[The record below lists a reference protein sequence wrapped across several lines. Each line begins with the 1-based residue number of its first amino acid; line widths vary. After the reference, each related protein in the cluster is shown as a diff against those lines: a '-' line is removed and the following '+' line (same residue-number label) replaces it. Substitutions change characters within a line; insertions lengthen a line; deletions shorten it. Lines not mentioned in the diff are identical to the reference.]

1 VVFEK
6 RAHPNPLLSTE
17 RAANFDRV
25 TDVNETVRLGPL
37 AVDVDLAPFA
47 RRLRLRTRLEEARD
61 VEPHVKANGFG
72 WILLVVHSLDSIA
85 YDFEADMPS
94 TEQLRAGPL
103 TAAMP
108 SSTRRVP
115 TYVGL
120 TMGVTAVS
128 FAAVLVREASA
139 PALVVAAYRLGLATL
154 VLVPVTLVVGR
165 RQVASLRP
173 RDIRLL
179 LLAGCLL
186 AVHFASWISSL
197 GLTSVAS
204 SVVLVTA
211 SPLFVAVASHLLF
224 GEPMSRR
231 MLSGIALGVVGSAV
245 IASGEIRGS
254 GEKELLGDAMAIAGA
269 AAMAGY
275 LLVGRTLRSRVP
287 VLPYVS
293 VVYGTAAIVLLAA
306 VWLTHESLSGYG
318 GRTYVML
325 VLLALVPQLVGHS
338 LLNWSLA
345 RVTATVVSISVMA
358 EPIGSTALA
367 YLVLHERPP
376 AASLAGGVLV
386 LLGVYRAVVA
396 RDASEQEGREKT

>member
-1 VVFEK
+1 
-6 RAHPNPLLSTE
+6 
-17 RAANFDRV
+17 
-25 TDVNETVRLGPL
+25 
-37 AVDVDLAPFA
+37 
-47 RRLRLRTRLEEARD
+47 
-61 VEPHVKANGFG
+61 
-72 WILLVVHSLDSIA
+72 LDSIA

-94 TEQLRAGPL
+94 TEQFRAGYV
-103 TAAMP
+103 TAAVPPP
-108 SSTRRVP
+108 SARRVP
-115 TYVGL
+115 TYAGL
-120 TMGVTAVS
+120 TTGVVAVS

-154 VLVPVTLVVGR
+154 VVVPVTLVVGR

-173 RDIRLL
+173 RDIRFL

-186 AVHFASWISSL
+186 AVHFASWIGSL

-211 SPLFVAVASHLLF
+211 SPLFVAVASHFLF
-224 GEPMSRR
+224 NEPMSRR
-231 MLSGIALGVVGSAV
+231 LISGIALGIVGSAV
-245 IASGEIRGS
+245 IASGEFRDAAG
-254 GEKELLGDAMAIAGA
+254 KEILGDAMAIVGA

-275 LLVGRTLRSRVP
+275 LLVGRSLRKRVP

-306 VWLTHESLSGYG
+306 VWFARESMTGYG
-318 GRTYVML
+318 GRTYLML

-367 YLVLHERPP
+367 YLVLHERPST
-376 AASLAGGVLV
+376 ASLAGGVLV
-386 LLGVYRAVVA
+386 LLGVYRAVVV
-396 RDASEQEGREKT
+396 RDASEQECGL